1 MTDEYDAQVSQDPI
15 LDSDDMDD
23 NQDDDIDELME
34 QQNAILIILPT

>member
-1 MTDEYDAQVSQDPI
+1 MTDEYNAQVSQDPI

-34 QQNAILIILPT
+34 Q